1 MRYKP
6 HDYQN
11 YTTERMLDTKK
22 IIAILDMGLGKTVC
36 TLTAIN
42 ELMFDRFECSKVLV
56 IAPLRV
62 ARKTWTDEIEK
73 FDHLRHLKASKILG
87 TEAERIRGL
96 KADADIYLINRENV
110 VWLVE
115 YCIKQ
120 KKWPFDTLIIDESSS
135 FKSNQ
140 SKRFKA
146 LRKVAAITDRVIELT
161 GTPSPNGLMDLW
173 SQIYLLD
180 QGERLGKTITSYRD
194 RYFKPGRR
202 NRTVVYEY
210 VPKKGAEEAIYKAI
224 GDIAISLKAADYL
237 KLPDRIDNVIKLQL
251 PTIAREQY
259 DELERECILELDS
272 QAVVTAG
279 SQAVVTNKLLQ
290 MANGAVYSETKSAT
304 TIHDVKLD
312 ALEEIIED
320 NQGKPIM
327 VFYNYQHDYSRLMA
341 RLSKYNPR
349 TLATDNDQDDWNA
362 GKIQVLL
369 AHPASMGHGLN
380 LQAGGNIIVWFGL
393 TWSLELY
400 QQANAR
406 LYRQGQQQAV
416 IIHHLVAEDTVDEDV
431 LRALKA
437 KSVSQDDLI
446 AAVKARIEAHSRA

>member
-1 MRYKP
+1 M
-6 HDYQN
+6 
-11 YTTERMLDTKK
+11 
-22 IIAILDMGLGKTVC
+22 
-36 TLTAIN
+36 
-42 ELMFDRFECSKVLV
+42 
-56 IAPLRV
+56 
-62 ARKTWTDEIEK
+62 ARKTWTDEIKK
-73 FDHLRHLKASKILG
+73 FDHLRHLTASKILG
-87 TEAERIRGL
+87 TEAERIRGF
-96 KADADIYLINRENV
+96 KAQADIYLINRENV
-110 VWLVE
+110 VWLVD
-115 YCIKQ
+115 YCLKQ
-120 KKWPFDTLIIDESSS
+120 KKWPFDTLVIDESSS

-180 QGERLGKTITSYRD
+180 QGERLGKTITAYRD
-194 RYFKPGRR
+194 RYFTPGRR
-202 NRTVVYEY
+202 NRTVVYDY

-259 DELERECILELDS
+259 DELERECILELES
-272 QAVVTAG
+272 KEVVTAG

-290 MANGAVYSETKSAT
+290 MANGAVYSETHNVT

-320 NQGKPIM
+320 NAGKPIM
-327 VFYNYQHDYSRLMA
+327 VFYNYQHDYARLMA
-341 RLSKYNPR
+341 RLSKYKPR
-349 TLATDNDQDDWNA
+349 ALVTDSDQDDWNA

-393 TWSLELY
+393 NWSLELY

-406 LYRQGQQQAV
+406 LYRQGQQEAV

-437 KSVSQDDLI
+437 KSVSQDELI
-446 AAVKARIEAHSRA
+446 AAVKARIEAHGRV